1 MEWCLPSPSRCQAAA
16 TAPAGASKASQSPS
30 HRAQWPD
37 GQGWVGGWRVQMPR
51 SKSAGSG
58 LLDLTG
64 WFYTASGWYGFIWC
78 IYGFYMVLYGLIRC
92 SCSPSLDFL
101 REPSSKVVASV
112 CRLHICTFSFG
123 VRILGCHHKACNCGV
138 PGCEGRKSRNQVYQ
152 ALGSH
157 PKPESKDSICPASS
171 RKRGVRVEEPKHW
184 FAGCP
189 GVGKTSCLIWLLS
202 TNHTAAELHP
212 PLRTP
217 SASPG
222 LSCSD
227 RIRRSRR
234 HCYQQLVDD
243 WQQTSSFH
251 AAQPSHH
258 PTRKSASEAD
268 ATAASLKWLARQQS
282 QLDHTIPG

>member
-1 MEWCLPSPSRCQAAA
+1 M
-16 TAPAGASKASQSPS
+16 
-30 HRAQWPD
+30 
-37 GQGWVGGWRVQMPR
+37 
-51 SKSAGSG
+51 G
-58 LLDLTG
+58 LYDV
-64 WFYTASGWYGFIWC
+64 YMGFIWFNQMFLLAESWFSARA
-78 IYGFYMVLYGLIRC
+78 IFKGRGKRLQVAHLYLLFWCSHIRLPPQ
-92 SCSPSLDFL
+92 SVQLRSSRLWGQKVKKSSL
-101 REPSSKVVASV
+101 SG
-112 CRLHICTFSFG
+112 FG
-123 VRILGCHHKACNCGV
+123 VTSEAGIQGLNLPSFFPQARCPCWGTKTLICWV
-138 PGCEGRKSRNQVYQ
+138 PGCR
-152 ALGSH
+152 
-157 PKPESKDSICPASS
+157 
-171 RKRGVRVEEPKHW
+171 
-184 FAGCP
+184 
-189 GVGKTSCLIWLLS
+189 KTSCLIWLLS